1 MARFDPARYA
11 SPVAA
16 LLGEPRRLALD
27 AGAPNQAALD
37 LLSALD
43 EARLCDG
50 HPVRDREMARACLA
64 ALWLYHDF
72 LDKSH
77 RISQS
82 LHGREGSYWHGIMHR
97 REGDYP
103 NAKYWFRR
111 VGAHPIHEAL
121 GRSARTLA
129 QEAAAGGTS
138 IRASSGW
145 DPAEFVD
152 LCAAA
157 CAGQS
162 DAADRCRRIQE
173 REWQLLFDYCY
184 RRAIGRAEDQR
195 PIA

>member
-1 MARFDPARYA
+1 MARSRPRRYA

-37 LLSALD
+37 PFERAGRGAAVRRASGARSRDGPRLPRGALAVPPLPRTIAPMPVPARPRGQLLA
-43 EARLCDG
+43 
-50 HPVRDREMARACLA
+50 
-64 ALWLYHDF
+64 
-72 LDKSH
+72 
-77 RISQS
+77 
-82 LHGREGSYWHGIMHR
+82 WHHAP

-129 QEAAAGGTS
+129 QEAAAGAALPFAH
-138 IRASSGW
+138 RAAGIGRVRRSVCRRVRRPKRCRGSVPG
-145 DPAEFVD
+145 DPGARV
-152 LCAAA
+152 AAA
-157 CAGQS
+157 VRLLLPGARS
-162 DAADRCRRIQE
+162 AA
-173 REWQLLFDYCY
+173 
-184 RRAIGRAEDQR
+184 AEDQR

>member
-1 MARFDPARYA
+1 MTRFDPARYA

-16 LLGEPRRLALD
+16 LLGEPRALALD
-27 AGAPNQAALD
+27 RGAPNRAAFD
-37 LLSALD
+37 QLSALT

-50 HPVRDREMARACLA
+50 HAVRDREMARACLA

-72 LDKSH
+72 LDESH

-97 REGDYP
+97 REGDYA

-121 GRSARTLA
+121 GLSARALA
-129 QEAAAGGTS
+129 QDADGAGGKS
-138 IRASSGW
+138 VRPSNAW
-145 DPAEFVD
+145 DPAGFVD
-152 LCAAA
+152 RCAAA

-162 DAADRCRRIQE
+162 GATDLCRRIQE

-184 RRAIGRAEDQR
+184 RRAIGRN
-195 PIA
+195 